1 MRGAFGVSVT
11 QILMFQVQEQRFG
24 LSVADVQ
31 ELQRVVTIVPL
42 PKAPAVVEGLIDLR
56 GTLVPVFDIRC
67 RFRLLAKE
75 VGPLDH
81 LVIAHAKGRLVA
93 LRVDRVLDLVEVDDR
108 EIEDPRDLVPGTD
121 YVAGVAR
128 LEGGLVLIHDL
139 ATFLSAAEAA
149 ELDAAIAEGA
159 R

>member
-1 MRGAFGVSVT
+1 MVD
-11 QILMFQVQEQRFG
+11 ILVVQVQSRRYG
-24 LSVADVQ
+24 LLAKDVQ
-31 ELQRVVTIVPL
+31 SLQRAVTIVPL
-42 PKAPAVVEGLIDLR
+42 PKAPAVVEGLIDVH

-81 LVIAHAKGRLVA
+81 LVIARAKGRPVA
-93 LRVDRVLDLVEVDDR
+93 LRVDRVLDLVAIDDW

-139 ATFLSAAEAA
+139 AMFLSEAEAA
-149 ELDAAIAEGA
+149 ELDAVIAA
-159 R
+159 DVR

>member
-1 MRGAFGVSVT
+1 
-11 QILMFQVQEQRFG
+11 MFRVEEQRFG
-24 LSVADVQ
+24 LPAADIQ
-31 ELQRVVTIVPL
+31 ELRRAVAIVPL

-56 GTLVPVFDIRC
+56 GTLVPVFEIRC
-67 RFRLLAKE
+67 RFRLPWKD
-75 VGPLDH
+75 VGLLDH
-81 LVIAHAKGRLVA
+81 LVIAHAKERLVA
-93 LRVDRVLDLVEVDDR
+93 LRVDRVLDLVDVDDR
-108 EIEDPRDLVPGTD
+108 EIEDARGLVPGTD

-149 ELDAAIAEGA
+149 ELDAATAEGA